1 MNVYNFF
8 VFDIII
14 FNFGVKVFYD
24 DNDVIFVVFI
34 LDFLQYLIYLLCDVY
49 FCIIVI
55 FLQLVQFCV
64 VMVLLLMGVY
74 FMSDFMVC

>member
-34 LDFLQYLIYLLCDVY
+34 LEFLQYLMDLLCDVY

-64 VMVLLLMGVY
+64 VMLCC
-74 FMSDFMVC
+74 DFMVC

>member
-34 LDFLQYLIYLLCDVY
+34 LDFL
-49 FCIIVI
+49 
-55 FLQLVQFCV
+55 
-64 VMVLLLMGVY
+64 
-74 FMSDFMVC
+74 